1 MKNLKIFGDSIIK
14 GVTYNGQSYHLCQE
28 HDFDTLRAQGVTV
41 ENNAK
46 MGATI
51 DAGLKQ
57 LDRKLGT
64 CDGDTTVLFC
74 FGGNDCDYD
83 WKAISEDPDGEH
95 LPHTPSE
102 KFIDQYCT
110 AIRKAQSAGAR
121 VAMTSLP
128 PLEQERYFSFIT
140 RGLSAENI
148 LHWLGDT
155 DHLYRWQEYY
165 NAMVAQLSRAFGCR
179 LLRQERPAGRTEGL
193 VRSGGFS
200 AGGAELPVFGRLI
213 GGALDRPLQVGEQTA
228 QGTARRGC
236 GGGRLPPGGRRV
248 LDLLRPGCSQV
259 QLLDRLVDVL
269 GGLIRRRSHR
279 LPGHLVGSGGDG
291 LLHGVSKGLAD
302 AAADPAADAALDLAS
317 QKTHDVTLLSNA
329 ALLRRSRRS
338 GCQGR

>member
-1 MKNLKIFGDSIIK
+1 MEIVKKCRKASEVLPGSDSTASGCAPRTFLAKTGTLLPVECRTSFCRLLGTNPESVLGQESGDFSRHAATLEIQTGRRDPYENLKIFGDSIIK

-110 AIRKAQSAGAR
+110 AIRKAQSAGA
-121 VAMTSLP
+121 AWP
-128 PLEQERYFSFIT
+128 
-140 RGLSAENI
+140 
-148 LHWLGDT
+148 
-155 DHLYRWQEYY
+155 
-165 NAMVAQLSRAFGCR
+165 
-179 LLRQERPAGRTEGL
+179 
-193 VRSGGFS
+193 
-200 AGGAELPVFGRLI
+200 
-213 GGALDRPLQVGEQTA
+213 
-228 QGTARRGC
+228 
-236 GGGRLPPGGRRV
+236 
-248 LDLLRPGCSQV
+248 
-259 QLLDRLVDVL
+259 
-269 GGLIRRRSHR
+269 
-279 LPGHLVGSGGDG
+279 
-291 LLHGVSKGLAD
+291 
-302 AAADPAADAALDLAS
+302 
-317 QKTHDVTLLSNA
+317 
-329 ALLRRSRRS
+329 
-338 GCQGR
+338 

>member
-155 DHLYRWQEYY
+155 VDLRAEF
-165 NAMVAQLSRAFGCR
+165 LKSR
-179 LLRQERPAGRTEGL
+179 
-193 VRSGGFS
+193 
-200 AGGAELPVFGRLI
+200 VFPTLI
-213 GGALDRPLQVGEQTA
+213 GADGIHPTQAGHDLIHRTVQSALA
-228 QGTARRGC
+228 Y
-236 GGGRLPPGGRRV
+236 
-248 LDLLRPGCSQV
+248 
-259 QLLDRLVDVL
+259 
-269 GGLIRRRSHR
+269 
-279 LPGHLVGSGGDG
+279 
-291 LLHGVSKGLAD
+291 
-302 AAADPAADAALDLAS
+302 
-317 QKTHDVTLLSNA
+317 
-329 ALLRRSRRS
+329 
-338 GCQGR
+338 

>member
-1 MKNLKIFGDSIIK
+1 
-14 GVTYNGQSYHLCQE
+14 
-28 HDFDTLRAQGVTV
+28 
-41 ENNAK
+41 

-102 KFIDQYCT
+102 KFIDQSCT

-140 RGLSAENI
+140 RGLSAENV

-165 NAMVAQLSRAFGCR
+165 NSMVAQLSRAFGCR
-179 LLRQERPAGRTEGL
+179 LVDLRTEFL
-193 VRSGGFS
+193 KSR
-200 AGGAELPVFGRLI
+200 VFPTLI
-213 GGALDRPLQVGEQTA
+213 GADGIHPTQAGHDLIHHTVQSALA
-228 QGTARRGC
+228 Y
-236 GGGRLPPGGRRV
+236 
-248 LDLLRPGCSQV
+248 
-259 QLLDRLVDVL
+259 
-269 GGLIRRRSHR
+269 
-279 LPGHLVGSGGDG
+279 
-291 LLHGVSKGLAD
+291 
-302 AAADPAADAALDLAS
+302 
-317 QKTHDVTLLSNA
+317 
-329 ALLRRSRRS
+329 
-338 GCQGR
+338 

>member
-57 LDRKLGT
+57 LDRKLGA
-64 CDGDTTVLFC
+64 CDSDTTVLFC

-102 KFIDQYCT
+102 QFIDRYCT

-128 PLEQERYFSFIT
+128 PLEQERYFTFIT

-155 DHLYRWQEYY
+155 DHLYRCAAEPCVWLQ
-165 NAMVAQLSRAFGCR
+165 AR
-179 LLRQERPAGRTEGL
+179 
-193 VRSGGFS
+193 RSARGVPQKPHF
-200 AGGAELPVFGRLI
+200 PTLI
-213 GGALDRPLQVGEQTA
+213 GADGIHPTQAGHDLIHHTVQSALA
-228 QGTARRGC
+228 Y
-236 GGGRLPPGGRRV
+236 
-248 LDLLRPGCSQV
+248 
-259 QLLDRLVDVL
+259 
-269 GGLIRRRSHR
+269 
-279 LPGHLVGSGGDG
+279 
-291 LLHGVSKGLAD
+291 
-302 AAADPAADAALDLAS
+302 
-317 QKTHDVTLLSNA
+317 
-329 ALLRRSRRS
+329 
-338 GCQGR
+338 

>member
-57 LDRKLGT
+57 LDRKLGA
-64 CDGDTTVLFC
+64 CDSDTTVLFC

-102 KFIDQYCT
+102 QFIDRYCT

-128 PLEQERYFSFIT
+128 PLEQERYFTFIT
-140 RGLSAENI
+140 RGRSSAQTASIPRRPDTTSSITRFSPHWPIDHPYHQSSCVCLAENPDPRQKC
-148 LHWLGDT
+148 GPGFCV
-155 DHLYRWQEYY
+155 Q
-165 NAMVAQLSRAFGCR
+165 MGG
-179 LLRQERPAGRTEGL
+179 LLIPALRT
-193 VRSGGFS
+193 
-200 AGGAELPVFGRLI
+200 GGAVL
-213 GGALDRPLQVGEQTA
+213 
-228 QGTARRGC
+228 
-236 GGGRLPPGGRRV
+236 RV
-248 LDLLRPGCSQV
+248 W
-259 QLLDRLVDVL
+259 
-269 GGLIRRRSHR
+269 
-279 LPGHLVGSGGDG
+279 
-291 LLHGVSKGLAD
+291 
-302 AAADPAADAALDLAS
+302 
-317 QKTHDVTLLSNA
+317 
-329 ALLRRSRRS
+329 
-338 GCQGR
+338 

>member
-57 LDRKLGT
+57 LDRKLGS

-155 DHLYRWQEYY
+155 DHLYRWQAYY
-165 NAMVAQLSRAFGCR
+165 NAMVAQLS
-179 LLRQERPAGRTEGL
+179 
-193 VRSGGFS
+193 V
-200 AGGAELPVFGRLI
+200 
-213 GGALDRPLQVGEQTA
+213 
-228 QGTARRGC
+228 
-236 GGGRLPPGGRRV
+236 RLPSGRSAHRV
-248 LDLLRPGCSQV
+248 PQKP
-259 QLLDRLVDVL
+259 RLPDPH
-269 GGLIRRRSHR
+269 RRRRHPPHAGWSRPHPPHR
-279 LPGHLVGSGGDG
+279 PVCA
-291 LLHGVSKGLAD
+291 GVLTGAPESKSCLF
-302 AAADPAADAALDLAS
+302 
-317 QKTHDVTLLSNA
+317 LSCSA
-329 ALLRRSRRS
+329 W
-338 GCQGR
+338 

>member
-28 HDFDTLRAQGVTV
+28 HDFDALAAQGVTV
-41 ENNAK
+41 ENYAK

-57 LDRKLGT
+57 LDRKLGA
-64 CDGDTTVLFC
+64 CGGETTVLFC

-102 KFIDQYCT
+102 QFIDRYCT

-155 DHLYRWQEYY
+155 DHLYRWQEY
-165 NAMVAQLSRAFGCR
+165 
-179 LLRQERPAGRTEGL
+179 
-193 VRSGGFS
+193 
-200 AGGAELPVFGRLI
+200 
-213 GGALDRPLQVGEQTA
+213 
-228 QGTARRGC
+228 
-236 GGGRLPPGGRRV
+236 
-248 LDLLRPGCSQV
+248 
-259 QLLDRLVDVL
+259 
-269 GGLIRRRSHR
+269 
-279 LPGHLVGSGGDG
+279 
-291 LLHGVSKGLAD
+291 
-302 AAADPAADAALDLAS
+302 
-317 QKTHDVTLLSNA
+317 
-329 ALLRRSRRS
+329 
-338 GCQGR
+338 

>member
-1 MKNLKIFGDSIIK
+1 MKKLMIFGDSIIK
-14 GVTYNGQSYHLCQE
+14 GVTYSGQSYHLCQD
-28 HDFDTLRAQGVTV
+28 HDFDSIAAQGVTV
-41 ENNAK
+41 ENYAR

-57 LDRKLGT
+57 IDQRLAPYAE
-64 CDGDTTVLFC
+64 DTTVLFC

-83 WKAISEDPDGEH
+83 WTAISEDPDGEH

-179 LLRQERPAGRTEGL
+179 LVDLR
-193 VRSGGFS
+193 
-200 AGGAELPVFGRLI
+200 AEFLKSRVFPTLI
-213 GGALDRPLQVGEQTA
+213 GADGIHPTQAGHDLIHHTVQSALA
-228 QGTARRGC
+228 Y
-236 GGGRLPPGGRRV
+236 
-248 LDLLRPGCSQV
+248 
-259 QLLDRLVDVL
+259 
-269 GGLIRRRSHR
+269 
-279 LPGHLVGSGGDG
+279 
-291 LLHGVSKGLAD
+291 
-302 AAADPAADAALDLAS
+302 
-317 QKTHDVTLLSNA
+317 
-329 ALLRRSRRS
+329 
-338 GCQGR
+338 

>member
-102 KFIDQYCT
+102 KFIDQY
-110 AIRKAQSAGAR
+110 
-121 VAMTSLP
+121 
-128 PLEQERYFSFIT
+128 
-140 RGLSAENI
+140 
-148 LHWLGDT
+148 
-155 DHLYRWQEYY
+155 
-165 NAMVAQLSRAFGCR
+165 
-179 LLRQERPAGRTEGL
+179 
-193 VRSGGFS
+193 
-200 AGGAELPVFGRLI
+200 
-213 GGALDRPLQVGEQTA
+213 
-228 QGTARRGC
+228 
-236 GGGRLPPGGRRV
+236 
-248 LDLLRPGCSQV
+248 
-259 QLLDRLVDVL
+259 
-269 GGLIRRRSHR
+269 
-279 LPGHLVGSGGDG
+279 
-291 LLHGVSKGLAD
+291 
-302 AAADPAADAALDLAS
+302 
-317 QKTHDVTLLSNA
+317 
-329 ALLRRSRRS
+329 
-338 GCQGR
+338 

>member
-57 LDRKLGT
+57 LDRKLGA
-64 CDGDTTVLFC
+64 CDSDTTVLFC

-102 KFIDQYCT
+102 QFIDRYCT

-128 PLEQERYFSFIT
+128 PLEQERYFTFIT

-165 NAMVAQLSRAFGCR
+165 NSMVAQLSRAFGCR
-179 LLRQERPAGRTEGL
+179 LVDLRAEFLKSRIFPTASIPRRPDTTSSITRFSPHWPIDHPYHQSSCVCLAENPDPRQKCGPGFCVQMGGLLIPALRT
-193 VRSGGFS
+193 
-200 AGGAELPVFGRLI
+200 GGAVL
-213 GGALDRPLQVGEQTA
+213 
-228 QGTARRGC
+228 
-236 GGGRLPPGGRRV
+236 RV
-248 LDLLRPGCSQV
+248 W
-259 QLLDRLVDVL
+259 
-269 GGLIRRRSHR
+269 
-279 LPGHLVGSGGDG
+279 
-291 LLHGVSKGLAD
+291 
-302 AAADPAADAALDLAS
+302 
-317 QKTHDVTLLSNA
+317 
-329 ALLRRSRRS
+329 
-338 GCQGR
+338 